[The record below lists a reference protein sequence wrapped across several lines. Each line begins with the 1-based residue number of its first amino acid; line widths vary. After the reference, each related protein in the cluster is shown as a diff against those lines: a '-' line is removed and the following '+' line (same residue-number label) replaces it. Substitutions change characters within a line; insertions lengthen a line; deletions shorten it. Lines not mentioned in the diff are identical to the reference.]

1 MDFRLIR
8 YFLLLTIP
16 FSLPAFPASEPS
28 AVLEKNI
35 QTLIGGE
42 LQKNTVPD
50 DDLRIKILSSGK
62 QLESLCDNP
71 VLSLSGQNSKI
82 TGNRTVLARCGKK
95 SHYIR
100 INVSVTGTY
109 WVAGQALLP
118 GEAITA
124 AQLELR
130 TGSLDGL
137 PADIITDPQQ
147 ITDKIPTRLIKS
159 GQPVTAGSLRKT
171 WSVLTG
177 DEISVV
183 ASGNGFQV
191 TTVGKSMDNG
201 ALGDAVRFRTRSGQI
216 LTGKVTGKKKVT
228 INMQN

>member
-1 MDFRLIR
+1 MDFRFIR
-8 YFLLLTIP
+8 YFLLLTMT

-35 QTLIGGE
+35 QTLIGRE

-71 VLSLSGQNSKI
+71 ALSLSGQNSKV

-95 SHYIR
+95 NHYIR

-201 ALGDAVRFRTRSGQI
+201 ALGDTVRFRTRSGQI